1 MGYFVFFPLAF
12 VLVGFAFLRMNL
24 KVKAYVSI
32 VAGTIALTVILS
44 SLATRWH
51 KWLGLGFAVPEIIEA
66 IIIAAWV
73 IWMGASLVRLK
84 S

>member
-1 MGYFVFFPLAF
+1 
-12 VLVGFAFLRMNL
+12 MNV
-24 KVKAYVSI
+24 KVKAYFSVLT
-32 VAGTIALTVILS
+32 GTIALVVILS

-73 IWMGASLVRLK
+73 IWMGASLVLLK